1 MNTLRSQT
9 NKLLSK
15 IQAYWALIKFL
26 QTGLLLLTGL
36 AGFGSARCPVLTWQV
51 TMGLVGSLFLS
62 ISGST
67 MLNMWYDRDIDASME
82 RTCMRPL
89 PSKQVSA
96 VEVFCLGLL
105 FSTCGLAWAFLL
117 SPLYAAV
124 IAAGIFFDVVVYT
137 IWLKRRTAWS
147 ILWGGIAGGM
157 PVLAG
162 RALGVGR
169 IDLVGILLALSVVLW
184 IPTHILTISLRHLE
198 DYRKAGIPSFPT
210 SYGLRVTRGVIA
222 FSSLIAAFAMAWAA
236 VEIGMAWG
244 YLGVLGVLAIGMTL
258 LAITSIIRPS
268 SKINFRLFK
277 YASVYMLISMGL
289 VLIESL

>member
-1 MNTLRSQT
+1 MNVLRSLT
-9 NKLLSK
+9 KKFLSK
-15 IQAYWALIKFL
+15 MQACWALIKFP

-36 AGFGSARCPVLTWQV
+36 AGFSSARCPVLTWQA
-51 TMGLVGSLFLS
+51 TMGLCGSLFLS

-67 MLNMWYDRDIDASME
+67 MLNMWYDRDIDASMD

-89 PSKQVSA
+89 PSKRVSA
-96 VEVFCLGLL
+96 VEVLRLGIF

-117 SPLYAAV
+117 SPLYAV
-124 IAAGIFFDVVVYT
+124 IIATGIFFDVVTYT

-169 IDLVGILLALSVVLW
+169 IDLIGILLALSVVMW
-184 IPTHILTISLRHLE
+184 IPTHILTINLRHLE

-210 SYGLRVTRGVIA
+210 SYGLRVTRAVIA
-222 FSSLIAAFAMAWAA
+222 FSSLIAALSMAWAA

-244 YLGVLGVLAIGMTL
+244 YLGVLAVLAMGMML
-258 LAITSIIRPS
+258 LAITSVIRPS
-268 SKINFRLFK
+268 NNLNFGLFK

-289 VLIESL
+289 VLIEGL